1 MKSGKKC
8 KMHKERERGEHKK
21 PGYSKMPMSG
31 KGKGYKGKA

>member
-8 KMHKERERGEHKK
+8 KMHKSQERGEHKK

-31 KGKGYKGKA
+31 KGKTYKGKS